1 MRKLL
6 IAAALAGAA
15 VLASVTPA
23 SACSYEQ
30 IWLVGHADYVDGLG
44 TATWFVNGTELGQTT
59 IEGTTQT
66 LYRALKMDGTTA
78 EVDVQGL
85 GGLAWCEI
93 FVNTRHDGIASHYKL
108 RSYHHI
114 RGDRTASCT
123 I

>member
-15 VLASVTPA
+15 VLASVAPA

-30 IWLVGHADYVDGLG
+30 IWLVGHADYVGG
-44 TATWFVNGTELGQTT
+44 IATAVWFVNGTQLGENTAFN
-59 IEGTTQT
+59 GTGTF
-66 LYRALKMDGTTA
+66 YRALKMDGTTA
-78 EVDVQGL
+78 EVDVEGQ

-93 FVNTRHDGIASHYKL
+93 LVNPRHDGVTSHYKV
-108 RSYHHI
+108 RSYHHV
-114 RGDRTASCT
+114 RGQRTAACT